1 MKSRGTHHVVE
12 LLNCESKIL
21 NSPEKL
27 EKLVIDGIN
36 KSGLS
41 YEKII
46 SHKFNPVGITVLAII
61 SESHIALH
69 TYPEAGNVSLDV
81 YTCSDAKKQEKFV
94 RFIEKKL
101 KPNSSR
107 IAEVQRGSTI
117 ELINPSW
124 IVSESN
130 YDYEV
135 KYYVDKVLFEKRSKY
150 QLIEIIQNKTF
161 GRMLFLDRDLQI
173 AEHDA
178 HIYNKALVD
187 VLKSK
192 KGELDRVAVLGGG
205 DGGILHE
212 VLKYKPESVT
222 LIDIDE
228 DVVEASKKYLKKI
241 CYKAFDDPRV
251 TVVYQDVMKYLA
263 KGRKFDAIISDLTM
277 HPEAF
282 TRLDRPTYLSK
293 LFDRIKS
300 RLKKGGILSMQCS
313 SSFDA
318 ETFDLVN
325 KILSERFSEISYNKV
340 YIPSF
345 CEEWIFATAKN

>member
-12 LLNCESKIL
+12 LLNCDSKIL
-21 NSPEKL
+21 NTADKL
-27 EKLVIDGIN
+27 EKLVVKGIE
-36 KSGLS
+36 KSGLT

-94 RFIEKKL
+94 RFMERHL
-101 KPNSSR
+101 KPNSTR

-135 KYYVDKVLFEKRSKY
+135 KYYIDKVLYAKRSDY

-161 GRMLFLDRDLQI
+161 GKMLFLDRDLQI
-173 AEHDA
+173 AEYDA
-178 HIYNKALVD
+178 DIYNKALVD
-187 VLKSK
+187 VLKNR
-192 KGELDRVAVLGGG
+192 KGELNRVAVLGGG

-212 VLKYKPESVT
+212 VLKYKPNSVT
-222 LIDIDE
+222 LIDIDK

-251 TVVYQDVMKYLA
+251 TVVYQDVMKFLA
-263 KGRKFDAIISDLTM
+263 KGPKFDAIISDLTM

-282 TRLDRPTYLSK
+282 TRMDRATYLSK
-293 LFDRIKS
+293 LFDRIKN

-313 SSFDA
+313 SAFDT
-318 ETFDLVN
+318 ETFKLVD
-325 KILSERFSEISYNKV
+325 KILNARFSEVSYKHV

-345 CEEWIFATAKN
+345 CEEWIFASAKN

>member
-12 LLNCESKIL
+12 LLNCNSKIL
-21 NSPEKL
+21 NSPEEL
-27 EKLVIDGIN
+27 EKLVVEGIE
-36 KSGLS
+36 KSGLT

-69 TYPEAGNVSLDV
+69 TYPEAGNISLDV
-81 YTCSDAKKQEKFV
+81 YTCSDAKKQEKFI
-94 RFIEKKL
+94 RFVQRKL
-101 KPNSSR
+101 KPNSTR
-107 IAEVQRGSTI
+107 IAEVQRGGTI

-124 IVSESN
+124 IVSESD

-135 KYYVDKVLFEKRSKY
+135 KYYIDKVLYAKRSKY
-150 QLIEIIQNKTF
+150 QLIEIVQNKTF

-173 AEHDA
+173 AEYDA
-178 HIYNKALVD
+178 DIYNKALVNI
-187 VLKSK
+187 LKPLKGNLSK
-192 KGELDRVAVLGGG
+192 VAVLGGG

-212 VLKYKPESVT
+212 VLKYKPDSVT

-251 TVVYQDVMKYLA
+251 KVVYQDVMKFLA
-263 KGRKFDAIISDLTM
+263 KGPKFDAIISDLTM

-282 TRLDRPTYLSK
+282 TRMDRPTYLGK

-313 SSFDA
+313 SVFDN
-318 ETFDLVN
+318 ETFELVDE
-325 KILSERFSEISYNKV
+325 ILNARFSEVTYNRV

-345 CEEWIFATAKN
+345 CEEWIFAAAKN

>member
-21 NSPEKL
+21 NSPKEL
-27 EKLVIDGIN
+27 ENLVIEGIE
-36 KSGLS
+36 KSGLT

-69 TYPEAGNVSLDV
+69 TYPEAGNISLDV

-94 RFIEKKL
+94 RFVQRKL
-101 KPNSSR
+101 KPNSTR

-173 AEHDA
+173 AEYDA

-187 VLKSK
+187 ILKNK
-192 KGELDRVAVLGGG
+192 KGELKRVAVLGGG

-251 TVVYQDVMKYLA
+251 TVVYQDVMKFLA
-263 KGRKFDAIISDLTM
+263 KGPKFDAIISDLTM

-313 SSFDA
+313 SAFDN
-318 ETFDLVN
+318 ETFELVN
-325 KILSERFSEISYNKV
+325 GILTQRFSEISYNRI